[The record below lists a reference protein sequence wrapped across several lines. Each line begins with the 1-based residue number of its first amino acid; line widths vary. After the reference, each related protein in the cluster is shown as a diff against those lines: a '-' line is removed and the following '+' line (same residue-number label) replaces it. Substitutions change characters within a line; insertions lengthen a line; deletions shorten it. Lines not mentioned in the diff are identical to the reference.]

1 MSLVLPAPGSPL
13 HQLTIVARELALQRP
28 TTCLV
33 PHVLHEVLGQ
43 CGLRQ
48 QQPSA
53 DARENGQQQDATDWQ
68 AKAAA
73 AFHERATL
81 WAGDVSGLGCLG
93 EQAQAEVDRACDR
106 ARFAESFA
114 ALSLPGGGR

>member
-13 HQLTIVARELALQRP
+13 HQLTIVARELAL
-28 TTCLV
+28 
-33 PHVLHEVLGQ
+33 
-43 CGLRQ
+43 LRDRL
-48 QQPSA
+48 A
-53 DARENGQQQDATDWQ
+53 DAAIVARGLADATDWQ
-68 AKAAA
+68 AKAAT